1 MKSKLKTNL
10 KPYKMKKAP
19 YAFVVLFCLA
29 ITLSGCRE
37 ETTGEKVE
45 DAVESVKDDVED
57 AVD

>member
-1 MKSKLKTNL
+1 
-10 KPYKMKKAP
+10 MKKAP
-19 YAFVVLFCLA
+19 YAFVFLFCLA

>member
-1 MKSKLKTNL
+1 
-10 KPYKMKKAP
+10 MKKAP
-19 YAFVVLFCLA
+19 YAFVVLFYLA